1 MSDGDMSQLLAGF
14 SKLKPKAGIALAELA
29 DASQR
34 VAEAT
39 GIVAPSTDAPSS
51 IEPPTTTARSRSA
64 VSERGGGRSAKEA
77 SAKAMKVLRVKL
89 PADLYK
95 EIRVKAAL
103 DETSIGE
110 LAEKAWRAFL
120 ST

>member
-1 MSDGDMSQLLAGF
+1 MSDAGMGQLLAGF
-14 SKLKPKAGIALAELA
+14 AKLKPKAGIALAELA
-29 DASQR
+29 DASHR

-39 GIVAPSTDAPSS
+39 GIVAPSTDARPSA
-51 IEPPTTTARSRSA
+51 EPPTAIARPA
-64 VSERGGGRSAKEA
+64 VSERGEARPAKEP

-95 EIRVKAAL
+95 KIRVKAAL
-103 DETSIGE
+103 DETSVGE
-110 LAEKAWRAFL
+110 LAERAWRAFL

>member
-1 MSDGDMSQLLAGF
+1 MEADQLR
-14 SKLKPKAGIALAELA
+14 E
-29 DASQR
+29 
-34 VAEAT
+34 T
-39 GIVAPSTDAPSS
+39 
-51 IEPPTTTARSRSA
+51 
-64 VSERGGGRSAKEA
+64 

-95 EIRVKAAL
+95 KIRVKAAL

-110 LAEKAWRAFL
+110 LAERAWRAFL

>member
-39 GIVAPSTDAPSS
+39 GIVAPSTDAPQST
-51 IEPPTTTARSRSA
+51 EPPSTTARPA
-64 VSERGGGRSAKEA
+64 ASERNGGRTAKE
-77 SAKAMKVLRVKL
+77 SGAKAMKVLRVKL

-95 EIRVKAAL
+95 KIRVKAAL
-103 DETSIGE
+103 DEMSIGE
-110 LAEKAWRAFL
+110 LAEKAWRTFL

>member
-1 MSDGDMSQLLAGF
+1 MSDGDMGQLLAGF
-14 SKLKPKAGIALAELA
+14 AKLKPKAGIALAELA
-29 DASQR
+29 DASHR

-39 GIVAPSTDAPSS
+39 GIVAPSTDSPPSA
-51 IEPPTTTARSRSA
+51 EPPVSIARPVA
-64 VSERGGGRSAKEA
+64 SERVAGRPAKETN
-77 SAKAMKVLRVKL
+77 AKTMKVLRVKL

-95 EIRVKAAL
+95 KIRVKAAL
-103 DETSIGE
+103 DEMSIGE

>member
-1 MSDGDMSQLLAGF
+1 MNDAGMGPLLAGF
-14 SKLKPKAGIALAELA
+14 AKLKPKAGIALAELA
-29 DASQR
+29 DASHR
-34 VAEAT
+34 VEQAT
-39 GIVAPSTDAPSS
+39 GIVAPSTDAPPSA
-51 IEPPTTTARSRSA
+51 EAPTASARPA
-64 VSERGGGRSAKEA
+64 GSERGGGRSAKEP

-95 EIRVKAAL
+95 KIRVKAAL

-110 LAEKAWRAFL
+110 LAERAWRAFL

>member
-1 MSDGDMSQLLAGF
+1 MSDGDMGQLLAGLA
-14 SKLKPKAGIALAELA
+14 KLKPKAGLALAELA
-29 DASQR
+29 DASHR

-39 GIVAPSTDAPSS
+39 GIVAPSTDAPPS
-51 IEPPTTTARSRSA
+51 IEPPTTTARSA
-64 VSERGGGRSAKEA
+64 ASERVASRPAKETNA
-77 SAKAMKVLRVKL
+77 TAMKVLRVKL

-95 EIRVKAAL
+95 KIRVKAAL
-103 DETSIGE
+103 DEMSIGE

>member
-14 SKLKPKAGIALAELA
+14 SKLKPKAGIALADLA
-29 DASQR
+29 DVSQR
-34 VAEAT
+34 VADVT
-39 GIVAPSTDAPSS
+39 GIVAPSTDAPPS
-51 IEPPTTTARSRSA
+51 IEPPTTTARSA
-64 VSERGGGRSAKEA
+64 VSERNGDRSAKEA
-77 SAKAMKVLRVKL
+77 GAKAMKVLRVKL

-95 EIRVKAAL
+95 KIRVKAAL
-103 DETSIGE
+103 DEMSIGE